1 MWRFAHDH
9 AAAQVKQV
17 LALATGAGASALPIA
32 DMRERVLDGHAL
44 AQLGPS
50 SGRLLARTQLGE
62 EALVR
67 MQPDAAP
74 PGAGRTALAQRTGGG
89 QAAQLVA
96 GKWTPCRRPPACSLC
111 FISSPSR
118 CCAWSRSAR
127 PSWRRHCNVIRSRY
141 NASLPDHDQPTDT
154 LDLSDLADLHGRPN
168 RQTPST

>member
-96 GKWTPCRRPPACSLC
+96 GKWTPCRRPRPAHSA
-111 FISSPSR
+111 SSVRHP
-118 CCAWSRSAR
+118 AAVPGAGL
-127 PSWRRHCNVIRSRY
+127 PSWRRHCNVVRSRY